1 MEGKVRDLR
10 SALERLKKIEG
21 QYIETDV
28 EVDPMAELAGVYRY
42 VGAGGTVKRPTKE
55 GPAMVFNNVKGHKD
69 ARVAIGVLASRKRV
83 AALLDCKTEELGK
96 KLYHSVDNP
105 IAPVEYQEMHHVSRL
120 FIKWKIQTLICMIW
134 YQHQPTHQMMQ
145 AHILHWV
152 CAMQRTQTQE
162 FMM

>member
-1 MEGKVRDLR
+1 M
-10 SALERLKKIEG
+10 
-21 QYIETDV
+21 
-28 EVDPMAELAGVYRY
+28 
-42 VGAGGTVKRPTKE
+42 
-55 GPAMVFNNVKGHKD
+55 
-69 ARVAIGVLASRKRV
+69 
-83 AALLDCKTEELGK
+83 AALLDCKPEELGK

-105 IAPVEYQEMHHVSRL
+105 IAPVEYQGDAPCQQVVHKVEDPD
-120 FIKWKIQTLICMIW
+120 LICMIW